1 MAQRRDALWYIGI
14 FRVPKHLYLR
24 KNRPTNLPRDSE
36 TTMPDEYDD
45 NKTAILVV
53 DDEESL
59 RHTFQIFLKRQ
70 GYSPVIMAATFEE
83 AVTAMTSNSFD
94 LIISDIILEAA
105 SGIDLLKRTRELG
118 MDCPVIM
125 VTGYPNVETA
135 AEAVRLGAFDYIPK
149 PVEKETLLRTVR
161 LALQQRRLQQE
172 KKKAETE
179 REQYRCS
186 LETIFRSVTD
196 CILTTDRDLNVL
208 RMNPAARILFRELR
222 PQLLEGAN
230 LISACG
236 SDELCS
242 LKEDAEKVLR
252 TGIEINEHR
261 IECATSDNR
270 QKVLSVCIS
279 PLEDGRGG
287 FQGIVIVIRDM
298 TSRIPQQAGRR
309 STFHRIIGAS
319 DAMQTVYAMIENVG
333 RVDTTVLVTGES
345 GTGKE
350 LVTEALHL
358 ESHRRN
364 RPLIKVD
371 CTAIPENLLESELFG
386 HKKGSF
392 TGADQ
397 DRMGRILQADGG
409 TLFLDEIGDISP
421 MTQLRLLRF
430 LQEKTFYPVGRDTP
444 IQVDVRVIGAT
455 NADLKKKVREG
466 HFREDLYFRLRVIDI
481 ILPPLRERQGDIILL
496 TNHFIQKFSSK
507 FSGTIGKTV
516 SGISEQAMQILSSY
530 PWPGN
535 IRELEHVIERACV
548 LCNDSTI
555 STEHLPLEVSAYRPE
570 DTFFAHSLIT
580 QAPHPETSPSGNYT
594 IPLEQNPIT
603 ERILAALS
611 KAGGNKAKAARLL
624 GMDRSTLYRK
634 VRELQIDLNVL
645 KL

>member
-1 MAQRRDALWYIGI
+1 
-14 FRVPKHLYLR
+14 
-24 KNRPTNLPRDSE
+24 
-36 TTMPDEYDD
+36 MPEYEE
-45 NKTAILVV
+45 NENAILVV

-83 AVTAMTSNSFD
+83 AVTALTNQPFD
-94 LIISDIILEAA
+94 LIISDIVLEGA

-118 MDCPVIM
+118 LDCPVVM

-149 PVEKETLLRTVR
+149 PVEKETLLRTAR
-161 LALQQRRLQQE
+161 LALQQRKLEQE
-172 KKKAETE
+172 KKRAELE
-179 REQYRCS
+179 REQYRTS

-196 CILTTDRDLNVL
+196 AILTADRDFNIL

-222 PQLLEGAN
+222 PQLVEGAN
-230 LISACG
+230 LISSCG
-236 SDELCS
+236 NDELCS
-242 LKEDAEKVLR
+242 LKDDAEKVLR
-252 TGIEINEHR
+252 TGIEITEHR
-261 IECATSDNR
+261 IECTTPDKR
-270 QKVLSVCIS
+270 QKVLSICIS

-287 FQGIVIVIRDM
+287 FQGIVIVVRDM
-298 TSRIPQQAGRR
+298 TSKIPLQSGRR

-319 DAMQTVYAMIENVG
+319 DAMQTVYTMIENVG

-358 ESHRRN
+358 ESHRKN

-421 MTQLRLLRF
+421 MMQLRLLRF

-455 NADLKKKVREG
+455 NVDLKKKVQEG
-466 HFREDLYFRLRVIDI
+466 GFREDLYFRLRVIDI
-481 ILPPLRERQGDIILL
+481 ILPPLRERQGDVILL
-496 TNHFIQKFSSK
+496 TNHFIQKFSSR
-507 FSGTIGKTV
+507 IGKTV
-516 SGISEQAMQILSSY
+516 SGISDQARDLLSSY

-548 LCNDSTI
+548 LCYGSTI
-555 STEHLPLEVSAYRPE
+555 STEHLPLEVTTYKPKLAQS
-570 DTFFAHSLIT
+570 DHSIIT
-580 QAPHPETSPSGNYT
+580 QTPYPETIPVNT
-594 IPLEQNPIT
+594 CPIPLEHMPMVD
-603 ERILAALS
+603 RILAALS

-634 VRELQIDLNVL
+634 VRELNIDLNVL
-645 KL
+645 KEI

>member
-1 MAQRRDALWYIGI
+1 MPEYE
-14 FRVPKHLYLR
+14 
-24 KNRPTNLPRDSE
+24 E
-36 TTMPDEYDD
+36 TSS
-45 NKTAILVV
+45 AILVV

-83 AVTAMTSNSFD
+83 AVMAMTSQPFD
-94 LIISDIILEAA
+94 LIISDIVLEGA
-105 SGIDLLKRTRELG
+105 SGIDLLKRARELG
-118 MDCPVIM
+118 LDCPVVM

-135 AEAVRLGAFDYIPK
+135 ADAVRLGAFDYIPK
-149 PVEKETLLRTVR
+149 PVEKETLLRTAR
-161 LALQQRRLQQE
+161 LALQQYKLKFE
-172 KKKAETE
+172 KKKAELE
-179 REQYRCS
+179 REQYRSS

-196 CILTTDRDLNVL
+196 AILTADRDFNILK
-208 RMNPAARILFRELR
+208 MNPAARILFRELR
-222 PQLLEGAN
+222 PQVTEGAN
-230 LISACG
+230 LVSSCG
-236 SDELCS
+236 GDDLCS
-242 LKEDAEKVLR
+242 VKDDAEKVLR
-252 TGIEINEHR
+252 TGIEITEHR
-261 IECATSDNR
+261 LECTTPDNQ

-279 PLEDGRGG
+279 PLEDGKGG
-287 FQGIVIVIRDM
+287 YQGIVIVIRDM
-298 TSRIPQQAGRR
+298 TSKIPQQPGKR
-309 STFHRIIGAS
+309 SSLHRIIGAS
-319 DAMQTVYAMIENVG
+319 DAMQTVYTMIENVG

-421 MTQLRLLRF
+421 MMQLRLLRF

-455 NADLKKKVREG
+455 NVDLKKKVQEG
-466 HFREDLYFRLRVIDI
+466 GFREDLYFRLRVIDI
-481 ILPPLRERQGDIILL
+481 ILPPLRERQDDVLL
-496 TNHFIQKFSSK
+496 LGAHFLQKFSGK
-507 FSGTIGKTV
+507 LGKTI
-516 SGISEQAMQILSSY
+516 SGISDQAKQLLSSY

-548 LCNDSTI
+548 LCNGATI

-570 DTFFAHSLIT
+570 QGQPTYPQGFIIRGSTPAAILPGSGA
-580 QAPHPETSPSGNYT
+580 APAEA
-594 IPLEQNPIT
+594 NPIA
-603 ERILAALS
+603 ERILTALS

-634 VRELQIDLNVL
+634 VRELQIDLDIL
-645 KL
+645 KF